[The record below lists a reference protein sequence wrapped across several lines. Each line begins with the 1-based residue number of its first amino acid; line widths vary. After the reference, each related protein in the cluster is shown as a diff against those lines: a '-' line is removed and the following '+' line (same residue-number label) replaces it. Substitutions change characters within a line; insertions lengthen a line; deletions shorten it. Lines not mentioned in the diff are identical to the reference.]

1 MCAWVILDFVG
12 LYLLKYANTDM
23 INDIETAKEFIL
35 NRGVENSEIAIILG
49 TGLGQ
54 LVDEIDIKVRI
65 NYKDIPGFSEATVSF
80 HKGSLLY
87 GILEGKRVLVMHGR
101 FHYYEGYSLQQ
112 ITFAIRVMHAL
123 GIKNLLVS
131 NAAGAVNLD
140 LKPASLMIIDD
151 HINMLPGNPL
161 IGRNYS
167 KLGPRFV
174 DMSEPYDR
182 ELIEKMENIALRNN
196 IRLNKGVYVV
206 WTGPSLETRAEYRFI
221 KLMGADVVGM
231 STVPEVIVARHMG
244 MKVAA
249 VSVIT
254 DSCDPD
260 NLKPVEIDDI
270 LKNAAIAEK
279 DLIVLF
285 KELIRLI

>member
-1 MCAWVILDFVG
+1 
-12 LYLLKYANTDM
+12 M

>member
-1 MCAWVILDFVG
+1 
-12 LYLLKYANTDM
+12 M
-23 INDIETAKEFIL
+23 INKIEEARDFMIKK
-35 NRGVENSEIAIILG
+35 GVKKPEIAIILG
-49 TGLGQ
+49 TGLGR
-54 LVDEIDIKVRI
+54 LLDEIEIE
-65 NYKDIPGFSEATVSF
+65 NSIPYAEIPHFPEATVSF
-80 HKGSLLY
+80 HNGSLICGRLA
-87 GILEGKRVLVMHGR
+87 GKRVLVMHGR

-112 ITFAIRVMHAL
+112 ITFPVRVMHSL
-123 GIKNLLVS
+123 GVKTLLVS
-131 NAAGAVNLD
+131 NACGAVNLD

-161 IGRNYS
+161 IGKNDS

-182 ELIEKMENIALRNN
+182 FLIEKMQNIAHKNN
-196 IRLNKGVYVV
+196 ISINKGVYVV

-221 KLMGADVVGM
+221 KTIGADVVGM

-260 NLKPVEIDDI
+260 NLQPLDIDDI
-270 LKNAAIAEK
+270 LNNAAIAEK
-279 DLIVLF
+279 ELIVLF
-285 KELIRLI
+285 KELIHQL